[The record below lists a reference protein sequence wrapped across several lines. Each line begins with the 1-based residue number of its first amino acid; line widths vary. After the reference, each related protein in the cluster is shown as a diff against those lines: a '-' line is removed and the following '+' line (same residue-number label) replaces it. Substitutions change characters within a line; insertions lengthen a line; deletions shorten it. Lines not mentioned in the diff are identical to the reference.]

1 MLCNSYILH
10 KTKWTGRAHTP
21 PPAAQ
26 QGFKEQIMMALDRV
40 AVAATAV
47 SFLGLHL
54 LVSCDPCCFLFPGA
68 PPS

>member
-10 KTKWTGRAHTP
+10 KTVDRTRAHTP
-21 PPAAQ
+21 PTAQ
-26 QGFKEQIMMALDRV
+26 QGFKEQITMALGR
-40 AVAATAV
+40 AAAAATAV
-47 SFLGLHL
+47 SFLGLRL